1 MELNQLKVE
10 NETNSQQV
18 NEMVAEILSNKTSEL
33 DNYIEGVRSLFLDV
47 DKITDGDLDKII
59 LQIPVYIYYLVH
71 VIQDIEVHKGIS
83 AESSKYKENQ
93 ALLEATGT
101 VVEKQSKASNAVI
114 NDRIVQLAYKTASA
128 TLQAKMN
135 GAMEILSSA
144 KKVQQRRLEEMKL
157 AKAAGSSVGSF

>member
-1 MELNQLKVE
+1 MELNELKM
-10 NETNSQQV
+10 ETERNSQQV
-18 NEMVAEILSNKTSEL
+18 NGMVAEILSDKTVEL
-33 DNYIEGVRSLFLDV
+33 DNYIEDVRTLFLNV
-47 DKITDGDLDKII
+47 DKITDGDLDRII
-59 LQIPVYIYYLVH
+59 LQIPVYIYYLIH
-71 VIQDIEVHKGIS
+71 IIQDIEVHKGIS

-101 VVEKQSKASNAVI
+101 VAEKQSKASNAVI
-114 NDRIVQLAYKTASA
+114 QDRIVQLAYKTASA

-157 AKAAGSSVGSF
+157 TKTAGSSVSF

>member
-1 MELNQLKVE
+1 MELNELKM
-10 NETNSQQV
+10 ETERNSQQV
-18 NEMVAEILSNKTSEL
+18 NGMVAEILSDKTVEL
-33 DNYIEGVRSLFLDV
+33 DNYIEDVRTLFLNV
-47 DKITDGDLDKII
+47 DKITDGDLDRII
-59 LQIPVYIYYLVH
+59 LQIPVYIYYLIH
-71 VIQDIEVHKGIS
+71 IIQDIEVHKGIS

-101 VVEKQSKASNAVI
+101 VAEKQSKASNAVI
-114 NDRIVQLAYKTASA
+114 QDRIVQLAYKTASA

-157 AKAAGSSVGSF
+157 TKTSGSSVSF

>member
-1 MELNQLKVE
+1 MELIELKA
-10 NETNSQQV
+10 ETERNSQQV
-18 NEMVAEILSNKTSEL
+18 NQMVAEILSDKTVEL
-33 DNYIEGVRSLFLDV
+33 DNYIENVRTLFLNV
-47 DKITDGDLDKII
+47 DKIPDGDLDKII
-59 LQIPVYIYYLVH
+59 LQIPVYIYYLIH
-71 VIQDIEVHKGIS
+71 VIQDIEVHKGVS

-101 VVEKQSKASNAVI
+101 VAEKQSKASNAVVQ
-114 NDRIVQLAYKTASA
+114 DRIVQLAYKTASA

-157 AKAAGSSVGSF
+157 TKAAGSSVSF

>member
-1 MELNQLKVE
+1 MELVELKA
-10 NETNSQQV
+10 ETERNSQQV
-18 NEMVAEILSNKTSEL
+18 NEMVAEILSNKTTEL
-33 DNYIEGVRSLFLDV
+33 DSYIENVRTLFLNV
-47 DKITDGDLDKII
+47 DKIMDEDLDKII
-59 LQIPVYIYYLVH
+59 LQIPVYIYYLIH
-71 VIQDIEVHKGIS
+71 IIQDIEVHKGIS

-114 NDRIVQLAYKTASA
+114 QDRIVQLAYKTASA

-135 GAMEILSSA
+135 AAMEILSSA

-157 AKAAGSSVGSF
+157 TKTAGSSVSF